1 MRPLVRPFILL
12 AVTAVPLLAA
22 RTASAQFDA
31 GTTTSTFASGDFFI
45 GVQHQAGANL
55 SDFDV
60 ARFFNKAH
68 CDCSETVYV
77 YVALTDSGFAKR
89 ATVDLT
95 GNIEFWV
102 GSDCANS
109 ADVGRTQ
116 RCALLGSQTMAAFV
130 NDGRA
135 TVPTNARVLSTY
147 TNAVLVDGGTINSIN
162 FTPNPDCTIPSG
174 IESFDQTLFVIN
186 YDSVGNPQALAT
198 RQVHIDLT
206 PPPAPISDG
215 PQGIKVAGG
224 NEAVSISWTRID
236 SSITT
241 DLLGYQVLC
250 NRAGELQVF
259 NNGAFG
265 AGFQECAMPGGDA
278 GVGNG
283 DNDGGVSGLDP
294 RFICSPLLSPTT
306 SSFRVKILQNDIT
319 YGVGVVAID
328 ISGNASKPDI
338 FYATAVKTD
347 SFYDVYRNEA
357 DREHA
362 GSASGGLCTLGARTS
377 SRGAVVGLGAA
388 LVLGAVFF
396 VRRRRRK

>member
-1 MRPLVRPFILL
+1 MRSPVRPLILL
-12 AVTAVPLLAA
+12 AVVTVPLLVA

-102 GSDCANS
+102 GSDCA
-109 ADVGRTQ
+109 AIDTTRTQ
-116 RCALLGSQTMAAFV
+116 RCALLGSQTMSAFV

-135 TVPTNARVLSTY
+135 TIPTNARVLSTY
-147 TNAVLVDGGTINSIN
+147 TNATFVDGSVTTGIN

-215 PQGIKVAGG
+215 PDGIKVAGG
-224 NEAVSISWTRID
+224 NEAVTISWTRID
-236 SSITT
+236 SSIIT

-250 NRAGELQVF
+250 NRGGELQVF
-259 NNGAFG
+259 NDGTFG

-278 GVGNG
+278 GVGSG
-283 DNDGGVSGLDP
+283 ENDGGVNGLDP
-294 RFICSPLLSPTT
+294 RFICSPLLSATT

-338 FYATAVKTD
+338 FYAKAVKTD

-362 GSASGGLCTLGARTS
+362 GAASGGLCTLGARTS
-377 SRGAVVGLGAA
+377 SRGAVVGLSAA
-388 LVLGAVFF
+388 LALGAVFF